1 MLFVNFEEK
10 RSCINSKTSKKFF
23 VNIKSQPSLEPP
35 TLSIK
40 TINFDFYQNIF
51 SIWTNHK
58 VIDWA
63 NMMTRSERLTLCLC
77 LITSI

>member
-10 RSCINSKTSKKFF
+10 RSCINSKTSKQFF
-23 VNIKSQPSLEPP
+23 VNIKSQPPLEPP

-51 SIWTNHK
+51 SI
-58 VIDWA
+58 
-63 NMMTRSERLTLCLC
+63 
-77 LITSI
+77 